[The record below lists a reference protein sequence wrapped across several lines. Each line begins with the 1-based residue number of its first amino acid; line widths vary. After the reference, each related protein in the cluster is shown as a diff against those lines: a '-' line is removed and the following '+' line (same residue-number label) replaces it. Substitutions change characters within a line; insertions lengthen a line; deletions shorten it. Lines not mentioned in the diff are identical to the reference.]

1 MKTSVKKTFW
11 LYLVP
16 ILFVIWY
23 LGPQPETPNYHTD
36 VPKTPSSPVAA
47 DSFLK
52 THEANYS
59 VKPENEARIIWADDS
74 LKSATKYVVVYLHGF
89 GASQREGAP
98 VHRRIARKYGCNLLL
113 TRLADHGLSNDVNLD
128 QFSVQ
133 RLWNSTLESLSIAR
147 ALGDKII
154 LMGTSTGGTL
164 ALKMASLFDY
174 VEALIL
180 LSPNVRV
187 RDNNAWI
194 LNNRW
199 GLPLA
204 KVITGSDKM
213 VSDEKEDW
221 YPKYWYP
228 EYGLEAVAELQELIE
243 TTMVPDVFRQVTQP
257 VLLLYY
263 YQDEVHQ
270 DSVVSVQAMLDMYR
284 QLGTTD
290 SLKQKIAF
298 PDAGNHVIGCDLR
311 SGDVEG
317 VYRAVVAFLEENIN

>member
-11 LYLVP
+11 WYLIP
-16 ILFVIWY
+16 IFGVIWY
-23 LGPQPETPNYHTD
+23 VGPQPETPNYHAG
-36 VPKTPSSPVAA
+36 VPETPSSPMVA
-47 DSFLK
+47 DSLLK
-52 THEANYS
+52 THEANYP
-59 VKPENEARIIWADDS
+59 VKPDNEARIIWADDS
-74 LKSATKYVVVYLHGF
+74 LKSVTEYVIVYLHGF

-98 VHRRIARKYGCNLLL
+98 VHRRIAQKYGYNLLL
-113 TRLADHGLSNDVNLD
+113 TRLSDHGLSNDVNLD
-128 QFSVQ
+128 RFSVQ
-133 RLWNSTLESLSIAR
+133 RLWDSALESLSIAR
-147 ALGDKII
+147 ALGDKVI

-164 ALKMASLFDY
+164 ALKMASLFDD
-174 VEALIL
+174 VETLIL

-187 RDNNAWI
+187 RDDNAWI

-204 KVITGSDKM
+204 KIITGSDKM
-213 VSDEKEDW
+213 VSDEKGDW

-243 TTMVPDVFRQVTQP
+243 TTMVPEVFVQVTQP

-263 YQDEVHQ
+263 YNDEVHQ
-270 DSVVSVQAMLDMYR
+270 DSVVSVQAMLEMYQ
-284 QLGTTD
+284 QLGTAD
-290 SLKQKIAF
+290 SLKQKMAF

-317 VYRAVVAFLEENIN
+317 VYRAVDAFLEETIY